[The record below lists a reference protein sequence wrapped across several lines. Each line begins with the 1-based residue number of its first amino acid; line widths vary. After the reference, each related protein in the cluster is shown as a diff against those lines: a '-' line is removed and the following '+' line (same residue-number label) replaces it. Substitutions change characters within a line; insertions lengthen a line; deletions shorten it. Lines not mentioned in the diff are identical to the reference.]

1 MSNSGKDPN
10 DSFKTSSRDDFRQQI
25 EALAAFMKPQKK
37 EKKAVNHWNPLDR
50 EIQFREMTSKTKQHL
65 LERQIRHDIIQY
77 IIQSQIN
84 PSTDD
89 TP

>member
-1 MSNSGKDPN
+1 
-10 DSFKTSSRDDFRQQI
+10 

-37 EKKAVNHWNPLDR
+37 EKKAVNRWHPLDR
-50 EIQFREMTSKTKQHL
+50 EIQFREVTSQTKQHL

-77 IIQSQIN
+77 IIHSQIN
-84 PSTDD
+84 PSIDE